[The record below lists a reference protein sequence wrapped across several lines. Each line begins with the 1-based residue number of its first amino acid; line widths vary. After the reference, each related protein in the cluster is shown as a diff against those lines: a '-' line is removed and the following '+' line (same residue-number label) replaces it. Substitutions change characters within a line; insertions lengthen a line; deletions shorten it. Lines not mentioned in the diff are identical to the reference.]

1 MATPRFSERELWPGY
16 RGLGRESSAP
26 MHPRTELF
34 EPSTAMSGLHPAIE
48 SRSQSL
54 SEWLIPVIAGIVLV
68 AF

>member
-1 MATPRFSERELWPGY
+1 
-16 RGLGRESSAP
+16 

-48 SRSQSL
+48 SRSQFL